1 MYSMYS
7 NLLSLTISELKGFP
21 ITTVQEQFSRSYT
34 THANNPSIISIHNYS
49 GMWLKCNNMFM
60 SSMYMI
66 LLSVCIAQL
75 QYMLEYVFLP

>member
-34 THANNPSIISIHNYS
+34 TYANNSSFSGTPSEA
-49 GMWLKCNNMFM
+49 LDLATTVT
-60 SSMYMI
+60 SSPSCRI
-66 LLSVCIAQL
+66 VSA
-75 QYMLEYVFLP
+75 LEL